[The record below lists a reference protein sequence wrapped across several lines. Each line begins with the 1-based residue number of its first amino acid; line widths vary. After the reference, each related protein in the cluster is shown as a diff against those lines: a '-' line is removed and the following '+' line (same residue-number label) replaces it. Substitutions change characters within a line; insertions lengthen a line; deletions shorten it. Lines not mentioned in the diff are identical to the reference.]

1 MRFGALRSS
10 LRRSRAARVL
20 ARVARTAID
29 LFPLT
34 PLGVV
39 TVGAAGLAL
48 KQYGLGR
55 VDLLYLVI
63 GLVGLGLGALS
74 LVLTTLVAIGL
85 VIALRARRGQE
96 PSAPLHLEC
105 GARTATGFSL
115 PTLWY
120 VPMIRVRWWWTSP
133 PADVRTSRERR
144 RLWEQVIP
152 TRRGH
157 HDAIERRLEIT
168 DAFALTKIAFRRTEA
183 RTTRIT
189 PSCGAL
195 ERIQLSRSIAAGDDV
210 YSPEGAT
217 DGERM
222 DLRGY
227 APGDPIRFVLW
238 KVFAKT
244 RQLVVRTP
252 ERAVSP
258 ARRAFAYLVAHEAD
272 EPAAGVARRAIES
285 GALGPSFVMGAD
297 GVPEDART
305 SDQALDLLARSGSPA
320 GHATDGV
327 PVEAGAGLSAF
338 LRRASPAPST
348 RAIVFVPAV
357 DGPWRAK
364 LLAAMRARGR
374 APLHVV
380 VCTDGLDRSRPRS
393 LWQRL
398 VLGSAPSAKGSE
410 ARPTMSKIEAL
421 VGALAAM
428 GADVTL
434 VDRSRGHV
442 YTGANVLARTARDAA
457 QPAPRPPQP
466 KPPAA
471 PLTPTSPLAPPAPP
485 EAPSA

>member
-1 MRFGALRSS
+1 MRLGALRTS
-10 LRRSRAARVL
+10 LRRSRVARVL
-20 ARVARTAID
+20 GTVARTAVD

-39 TVGAAGLAL
+39 TIGAAALAL

-63 GLVGLGLGALS
+63 GLVGLGLGAVS
-74 LVLTTLVAIGL
+74 LLLTTLVAIGL
-85 VIALRARRGQE
+85 AFALRRRKGDA
-96 PSAPLHLEC
+96 SDLSVGPLHLEC

-115 PTLWY
+115 PSLWY
-120 VPMIRVRWWWTSP
+120 VPMIRVRWSWTAP
-133 PADVRTSRERR
+133 RADVRTNRERR
-144 RLWEQVIP
+144 RVWEHVIP

-157 HDAIERRLEIT
+157 HDAIERRLEIA
-168 DAFALTKIAFRRTEA
+168 DAFALTKIAFRRTEP
-183 RTTRIT
+183 RITRIT
-189 PSCGAL
+189 PSTGAL

-210 YSPEGAT
+210 YSPEGAA
-217 DGERM
+217 DGERI

-258 ARRAFAYLVAHEAD
+258 ARRAFAYVVADAAD
-272 EPAAGVARRAIES
+272 EPAAGVARRAVES
-285 GALGPSFVMGAD
+285 GALGASFVMGAD
-297 GVPEDART
+297 GLPDDART
-305 SDQALDLLARSGSPA
+305 ADEALELLARSGS
-320 GHATDGV
+320 V
-327 PVEAGAGLSAF
+327 PTGAEPNAVEGGAGLPAF

-364 LLAAMRARGR
+364 LLAAVRARGR

-380 VCTDGLDRSRPRS
+380 VCTDGLDRTRPRS
-393 LWQRL
+393 LLRRL
-398 VLGSAPSAKGSE
+398 LMGHTTSASTAPP
-410 ARPTMSKIEAL
+410 RPRLSDVEAL
-421 VGALAAM
+421 VGALTAM
-428 GADVTL
+428 GADVLL

-442 YTGANVLARTARDAA
+442 YAGANVLARTARE
-457 QPAPRPPQP
+457 AP
-466 KPPAA
+466 PPARVKA
-471 PLTPTSPLAPPAPP
+471 PSPQAAPPAPPAPP
-485 EAPSA
+485 EAPAA